1 MRFHVII
8 HEWLVLFMRVLWI
21 STEVMYVQRW
31 YGRCHVKLMPSQSVL
46 CTPYNHAPCHFM
58 QSHLRMVYACYSCN
72 LPPAPLA
79 EWPDLLR
86 ATAVARGWNGY
97 RNKKQHRKL
106 TVVFFFS
113 FFFLFF
119 FSFYRS
125 LRRKPVL
132 CRKAALRCISF
143 RLPKGVIATWLST
156 GQNWRLMLSCIGIP
170 AADVLLSCCW

>member
-1 MRFHVII
+1 MCF
-8 HEWLVLFMRVLWI
+8 WI
-21 STEVMYVQRW
+21 ATEVVYLQHWRGW
-31 YGRCHVKLMPSQSVL
+31 CHMKLLPSRRVL

-58 QSHLRMVYACYSCN
+58 QRHIRKVHACFSCVP
-72 LPPAPLA
+72 LPALLA
-79 EWPDLLR
+79 EWPGSFFFLR

-106 TVVFFFS
+106 TIVFFFS